1 MLLSAWS
8 GQPLDSIRK
17 SERDPTHIR
26 LPCIGIIGTI
36 QTNLLSNVFCEE
48 YLANGLLDRFIF
60 AYPQDKTISE
70 WSNGPQFVNM
80 PDIAG
85 EWRSIV
91 NKILDLP
98 CNLDESGRSV
108 KPVIL
113 EMSDDARDYLY
124 AWHNRNVR
132 EINSIK
138 NDLDVESRKVK
149 LSSNASRIA
158 LVLQIMRW
166 ASGESHKDYVD
177 IDSIRGSIFQMDYF
191 EDTYCRIQETIR
203 EKSVQSSTDW
213 LMELG
218 NTFSSRDAEE
228 AAARAGLSRRYVYK
242 TLDRLTQGSN
252 PILVKLSRG
261 QYAKTSNACSAPCTS
276 ALMVGNGPQNDSSST
291 ESKDDNNCQTLVH
304 SQVHSAQVHDNNQL
318 IKSYG

>member
-1 MLLSAWS
+1 MEINS
-8 GQPLDSIRK
+8 Q
-17 SERDPTHIR
+17 
-26 LPCIGIIGTI
+26 
-36 QTNLLSNVFCEE
+36 
-48 YLANGLLDRFIF
+48 
-60 AYPQDKTISE
+60 
-70 WSNGPQFVNM
+70 
-80 PDIAG
+80 
-85 EWRSIV
+85 
-91 NKILDLP
+91 KILDLP

-138 NDLDVESRKVK
+138 NDLDVESRKMK

-166 ASGESHKDYVD
+166 ASGEGHKDHID
-177 IDSIRGSIFQMDYF
+177 IDSIRGSISLMDYY

-228 AAARAGLSRRYVYK
+228 EAARAGLSRRYVYK

-252 PILVKLSRG
+252 PILDKLSRG

-276 ALMVGNGPQNDSSST
+276 ALMVGNGPQNDSLST

>member
-1 MLLSAWS
+1 
-8 GQPLDSIRK
+8 
-17 SERDPTHIR
+17 
-26 LPCIGIIGTI
+26 
-36 QTNLLSNVFCEE
+36 
-48 YLANGLLDRFIF
+48 
-60 AYPQDKTISE
+60 
-70 WSNGPQFVNM
+70 M

-177 IDSIRGSIFQMDYF
+177 IDSIRGSIFLMDYF

-203 EKSVQSSTDW
+203 EKYVQSSTDW

-218 NTFSSRDAEE
+218 STFSSRDAEE

-242 TLDRLTQGSN
+242 TLDRLAQGPN

-276 ALMVGNGPQNDSSST
+276 ALTVGNGILNDGLSP
-291 ESKDDNNCQTLVH
+291 ESKDVNNCQALVH
-304 SQVHSAQVHDNNQL
+304 AQVHSAQVHGYNNV
-318 IKSYG
+318 IKDYG

>member
-1 MLLSAWS
+1 MEQWPSV
-8 GQPLDSIRK
+8 RK
-17 SERDPTHIR
+17 HALHSRRMEINS
-26 LPCIGIIGTI
+26 
-36 QTNLLSNVFCEE
+36 Q
-48 YLANGLLDRFIF
+48 
-60 AYPQDKTISE
+60 
-70 WSNGPQFVNM
+70 
-80 PDIAG
+80 
-85 EWRSIV
+85 
-91 NKILDLP
+91 KILDLP

-138 NDLDVESRKVK
+138 NDLDVESRKMK

-166 ASGESHKDYVD
+166 ASGEGHKDHID
-177 IDSIRGSIFQMDYF
+177 IDSIRGSISLMDYY

-228 AAARAGLSRRYVYK
+228 EAARAGLSRRYVYK

-252 PILVKLSRG
+252 PILDKLSRG

-276 ALMVGNGPQNDSSST
+276 ALMVGNGPQNDSLST